1 MISFLVSIVVLIVG
15 YFVYGK
21 FVEKVFGI
29 EPQKQTP
36 AHELNDGV
44 DYVVMPKWKAFL
56 IQFLNIAGTGPIF
69 GAIAG
74 AMWGPAAFLWIVFGC
89 IFAGA
94 VHDYLIGMMSVRSKG
109 KSVSELVGNNLGNK
123 ARQFM
128 RVFSIILLVLVGA
141 VFIVSSADIL
151 KASTGV
157 DRNLLIFI
165 IICYY
170 ILSTMLPIDKIVG
183 RIYPVFGLALLIMV
197 IGIFF
202 GIVSGGYLIPEV
214 SLQNVHPAGKSI
226 FPYLCI
232 SIACG
237 AISGFHAT
245 QAPIMA
251 RCISNEKDGRPVF
264 FGAMITEGVVALV
277 WAAAAMSF
285 FGGVV
290 ELGEV
295 VGQPAVVVNT
305 MSRELMGPVG
315 GVLALLGVAAAPIS
329 SGDGAFR
336 SARLNLSDI
345 FKIKQGPIKNRFM
358 LAFPLFAVGIGLTFV
373 DFQIIWRYFAWA
385 NQTLA
390 TVALWAAVVYLCKRG
405 YNYWIALVPAMFMSV
420 VVTSYILIA
429 PEGLVALL
437 PFKDTAT
444 IELVGDSIGVLVSVI
459 CTALFFKNKNM
470 IQSTIQKETIPQLSM
485 TEQNIEDI
493 EEQIIPE

>member
-1 MISFLVSIVVLIVG
+1 MISFLLSIVALIVG
-15 YFVYGK
+15 YFIYGK
-21 FVEKVFGI
+21 FVEKVFGAN
-29 EPQKQTP
+29 PQKTTP

-74 AMWGPAAFLWIVFGC
+74 AMWGPAAFLWIVFGA

-109 KSVSELVGNNLGNK
+109 KSVSELVGDNLGNK
-123 ARQFM
+123 ARQFT
-128 RVFSIILLVLVGA
+128 RVFSIVLLVLVGA

-151 KASTGV
+151 NDSTGV
-157 DRNLLIFI
+157 NKSLLIFI

-183 RIYPVFGLALLIMV
+183 RIYPIFGVALLVMV
-197 IGIFF
+197 IGVFF
-202 GIVSGGYLIPEV
+202 GIVFGNYLIPEV
-214 SLQNVHPAGKSI
+214 TFQNVHPDGKSI
-226 FPYLCI
+226 FPYLFI

-245 QAPIMA
+245 QSPIMA
-251 RCISNEKDGRPVF
+251 RCLGNEREGRPVF
-264 FGAMITEGVVALV
+264 FGAMITEGIVALV

-285 FGGVV
+285 FGGLV
-290 ELGEV
+290 ELGQV
-295 VGQPAVVVNT
+295 VGQPAVVVNRI
-305 MSRELMGPVG
+305 SRELMGPIG
-315 GVLALLGVAAAPIS
+315 GILALLGVAAAPIS

-358 LAFPLFAVGIGLTFV
+358 LAVPLFAVGVGLTFI

-390 TVALWAAVVYLCKRG
+390 AIALWAATVYLCKHGR
-405 YNYWIALVPAMFMSV
+405 NYWISLVPAVFMTV

-429 PEGLVALL
+429 PEGLVGLL
-437 PFKDTAT
+437 PFKDTAV
-444 IELVGDSIGVLVSVI
+444 IELVGDTIGIIVAIACAV
-459 CTALFFKNKNM
+459 LFFKNKDKIEN
-470 IQSTIQKETIPQLSM
+470 TAKENS
-485 TEQNIEDI
+485 
-493 EEQIIPE
+493 

>member
-1 MISFLVSIVVLIVG
+1 
-15 YFVYGK
+15 
-21 FVEKVFGI
+21 
-29 EPQKQTP
+29 
-36 AHELNDGV
+36 
-44 DYVVMPKWKAFL
+44 
-56 IQFLNIAGTGPIF
+56 
-69 GAIAG
+69 
-74 AMWGPAAFLWIVFGC
+74 
-89 IFAGA
+89 
-94 VHDYLIGMMSVRSKG
+94 
-109 KSVSELVGNNLGNK
+109 
-123 ARQFM
+123 
-128 RVFSIILLVLVGA
+128 
-141 VFIVSSADIL
+141 
-151 KASTGV
+151 
-157 DRNLLIFI
+157 
-165 IICYY
+165 
-170 ILSTMLPIDKIVG
+170 
-183 RIYPVFGLALLIMV
+183 
-197 IGIFF
+197 
-202 GIVSGGYLIPEV
+202 
-214 SLQNVHPAGKSI
+214 
-226 FPYLCI
+226 
-232 SIACG
+232 
-237 AISGFHAT
+237 
-245 QAPIMA
+245 
-251 RCISNEKDGRPVF
+251 
-264 FGAMITEGVVALV
+264 
-277 WAAAAMSF
+277 
-285 FGGVV
+285 V

-405 YNYWIALVPAMFMSV
+405 FNYWIALVPAMFMSV